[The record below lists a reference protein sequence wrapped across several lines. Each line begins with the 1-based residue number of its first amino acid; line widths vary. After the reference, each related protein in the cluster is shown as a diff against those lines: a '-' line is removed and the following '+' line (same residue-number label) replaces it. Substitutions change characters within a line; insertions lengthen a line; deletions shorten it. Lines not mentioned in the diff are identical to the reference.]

1 LQIAA
6 GKQKSRKRSKKG
18 ETKKRVETADAKWQI
33 AWPTLFRTSVR
44 FSLMLHN
51 NGLKSGTP
59 AI

>member
-1 LQIAA
+1 LQRASKNQENGA
-6 GKQKSRKRSKKG
+6 KRAKP
-18 ETKKRVETADAKWQI
+18 KKRVETADAKWQI